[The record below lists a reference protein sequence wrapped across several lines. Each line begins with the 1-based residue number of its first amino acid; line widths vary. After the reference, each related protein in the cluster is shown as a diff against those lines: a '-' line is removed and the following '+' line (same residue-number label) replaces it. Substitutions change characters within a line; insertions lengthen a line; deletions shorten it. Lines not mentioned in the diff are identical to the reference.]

1 MKYSLIITQI
11 ADGEN
16 AVTAVDADGIFEGG
30 VLVLTY
36 SYDGADY
43 TLEIAPSEMAQTR
56 EGDIKLNTHFLEG
69 QTTTARLFDGQSG
82 GEFPVC
88 TKKLQVQF
96 DGEDCKV
103 ECEFSYGECGETI
116 TLSVAASVLQ

>member
-16 AVTAVDADGIFEGG
+16 AVTAVDADGIMDGG
-30 VLVLTY
+30 VLVLSY
-36 SYDGADY
+36 SYDGAEY
-43 TLEIAPSEMAQTR
+43 RLEIGQSEMAQTR
-56 EGDIKLNTHFLEG
+56 DGDVKLYMHFIEG
-69 QTTTARLFDGQSG
+69 QTTTARLYDGENG

-88 TKKLQVQF
+88 TKKLEVQF

-103 ECEFSYGECGETI
+103 ECEFSYGACGEVTS
-116 TLSVAASVLQ
+116 LSVAASVLQ